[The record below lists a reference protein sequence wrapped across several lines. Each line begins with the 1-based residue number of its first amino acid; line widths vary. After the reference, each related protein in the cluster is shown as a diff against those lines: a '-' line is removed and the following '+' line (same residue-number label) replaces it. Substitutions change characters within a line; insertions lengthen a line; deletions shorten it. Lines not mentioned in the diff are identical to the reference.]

1 MSRTLEQKRA
11 QHALNEVRRFKREL
25 SPEERQKFVSYVES
39 LPANILANGLGQ
51 AMAML
56 LAQANGVKDDP
67 HYRLYGVLQEW
78 LTRNEE
84 QAPYRQERDLM
95 DALVARGR
103 AEYLRAQTEAL
114 SYLEWLKKFAVAM
127 MKEKT

>member
-11 QHALNEVRRFKREL
+11 QHALDKVRSFRREL
-25 SPEERQKFVSYVES
+25 SAEDRQKFVSYVES
-39 LPANILANGLGQ
+39 LPANIMANGLGQ

-56 LAQANGVKDDP
+56 LAQAKGAEDDP
-67 HYRLYGVLQEW
+67 HCLVYKVIQEW

-84 QAPYRQERDLM
+84 QAPYRQERELM
-95 DALVARGR
+95 DAIVSRSR
-103 AEYLRAQTEAL
+103 ADYLRAQTEAL